1 MNDANMPE
9 EDENPSKRDENPF
22 QAVDGV
28 KTVKLYKPI
37 TVDSREITEITL
49 NFNTLTA
56 ADLDNIEADM
66 SASGGAKHP
75 VPALS
80 NAYNLR
86 VAARAAGINYHEL
99 MRLSAKDATKL
110 SLLAQNFLVG

>member
-1 MNDANMPE
+1 MPRNE
-9 EDENPSKRDENPF
+9 TNAPPATQADENPF
-22 QAVDGV
+22 QAVGGI
-28 KTVKLYKPI
+28 KTVQLYRPI
-37 TVDSREITEITL
+37 AVGGKEITELTL
-49 NFNTLTA
+49 DFNALTA

-66 SASGGAKHP
+66 SVSGGVKHP

-86 VAARAAGINYHEL
+86 VAAKAAGVNYHEL

>member
-1 MNDANMPE
+1 MIAE
-9 EDENPSKRDENPF
+9 V
-22 QAVDGV
+22 AG
-28 KTVKLYKPI
+28 TVVLPLVSGDLQRIFIWYVIGLPI
-37 TVDSREITEITL
+37 LLVVLFFITL